1 MQCIQCGKDI
11 GQIPGHVCLQ
21 PTIDR
26 YTEIDKLKA
35 ELAKC
40 TKTMDDGTLAIKIL
54 KQENAALKVLV
65 KDLLHYWKTATPTI
79 DDLIERANDATKE

>member
-1 MQCIQCGKDI
+1 MREYCEHDITKGTCIICF
-11 GQIPGHVCLQ
+11 
-21 PTIDR
+21 
-26 YTEIDKLKA
+26 DKLKA